1 MTCNKP
7 SIATPKSHL
16 LHHDGVALCK
26 KLLRGFG
33 IMLLCLWFSAGYIF
47 AQAQKD
53 SSFKLIK
60 IITGDIV
67 DFTTDNLG
75 NIFLVGERQQ
85 IKKLNDHFDSVGLF
99 NDVRRY
105 GKLHSIDAS
114 NPLKLLLFYREFATI
129 VVLDRFLNLRN
140 TIDLRLSNIFQCR
153 AIGQSYDNNLWAFDD
168 LDYKIK
174 KIDEGGKQLLETPDF
189 RILFDAPPRPDKIE
203 DFNRF
208 LFAYDST
215 KGLSIFD
222 YYGALKNQVALKKL
236 KDVHGFSKGIIAR
249 DSTSLVYYEPST
261 IETTHQLLP
270 VAISSALKIRIVGNK
285 LFSMPVYGM
294 IEVYQLP

>member
-1 MTCNKP
+1 M
-7 SIATPKSHL
+7 IIM
-16 LHHDGVALCK
+16 
-26 KLLRGFG
+26 KLLKKDSGRNPW
-33 IMLLCLWFSAGYIF
+33 LLCSLRLAFLMAGLCAFNHGFS
-47 AQAQKD
+47 QPVKD
-53 SSFKLIK
+53 SSSYKLIQT
-60 IITGDIV
+60 ITGDIE

-105 GKLHSIDAS
+105 GKLYSIDAS
-114 NPLKLLLFYREFATI
+114 NPLKILLFYKEFATI

-153 AIGQSYDNNLWAFDD
+153 AISQSYDNNIWAFDD
-168 LDYKIK
+168 LDFKIK
-174 KIDEGGKQLLETPDF
+174 KIDEAGKQLLETPDF
-189 RILFDAPPRPDKIE
+189 RVLFDAPPRPDKIE
-203 DFNRF
+203 DFNKY

-222 YYGALKNQVALKKL
+222 YFGTLKNQVAFKNLY
-236 KDVHGFSKGIIAR
+236 DVQGFNKGIIAR
-249 DSTSLVYYEPST
+249 DSTGLVYYEPST
-261 IETTHQLLP
+261 IETTHQVLP
-270 VAISSALKIRIVGNK
+270 ARILTAIKVKIVGNK
-285 LFSMPVYGM
+285 LFSMPAKGT